1 LTQSKKR
8 KSEKRKVHTCLRRID
23 SRLRG
28 DDMRLSRRTFIQ
40 VSAASSGLW
49 LLGCQTTPTQV
60 SFPITSAMQVR
71 KGKPAQAAPGDWVAS
86 TCQGCTQ
93 WCAIQ
98 IFVQDGRA
106 VRVRGNP
113 LSKTNHGYV
122 CPRGHLIPQQ
132 VYSPDRLKVPMK
144 RTNPAK
150 GRGVDPKFVPISWDE
165 ALNTVADKMIELRKA
180 GEAHKFAYIRGRYSS
195 TSTDILYGAMPR
207 IYGTTNYFSH
217 SAICAEAEKMGPGFT
232 QGFYGYR
239 DYDLG
244 KTQCLVLWGCD
255 PLASNR
261 EVPNTIHQFG
271 GILARGTVIAVD
283 PRLSNVAAKAHEWLP
298 VLPGTDGAL
307 AGAIAHVLL
316 VEGLW
321 NKEFVGD
328 FKEGKNLFAAG
339 RTVDEAAFAEKETH
353 GLVKW
358 WNLELKDRTPA
369 WAEKECGIPAAQIV
383 RVSRQMG
390 KAAPKTA
397 VWMGPGVGMNPRGTY
412 ASVAVYALNGLLGSI
427 DVEGGV
433 LQSSSVPIG
442 RFPSSD
448 KYLDDIAK
456 GASKFKKIDGRGEKD
471 MPAMMNARPGSG
483 VVTNNIANGMLA
495 DPGAIKMLMVSWANF
510 NFSCTGAERWDR
522 ALARLPFFVHLVT
535 DPSEMT
541 QFADIV
547 LPSTFNTCEGRSIVT
562 NGGNLVGYASIQQA
576 AVKRLWD
583 VKQEETEVVWLLAE
597 KLKAKGFANLF
608 DYLSQEFKDPETG
621 KLPSNEIEFS
631 DHAMKITSAP
641 LWMAKEPPKG
651 DAPITGGWA
660 EFKKR
665 GMFSGAPYAFKKGW
679 GGKFSTPTKK
689 FEFYSEAAKKGLEE
703 HAKKFNTTVDD
714 IMTVSGYVA
723 RGERAFVPHYE
734 PPKRHGSVAQYP
746 FTFIDYK
753 SRLNR
758 EGRSAN
764 LPWYQE
770 FKKVDPG
777 DVSWDDVLK
786 MNPADGQRLGLKT
799 GDTVKVTSP
808 VGAITVKL
816 KLWEGVRP
824 GTVTK
829 CYGQGH
835 WAYGR
840 VAAKEYGKTPRGGNN
855 NEILV
860 DDYDRLSGSTARNG
874 GFTGVAVTRA

>member
-1 LTQSKKR
+1 
-8 KSEKRKVHTCLRRID
+8 
-23 SRLRG
+23 
-28 DDMRLSRRTFIQ
+28 
-40 VSAASSGLW
+40 
-49 LLGCQTTPTQV
+49 
-60 SFPITSAMQVR
+60 
-71 KGKPAQAAPGDWVAS
+71 VAS

-98 IFVQDGRA
+98 IFVQNGRA

-132 VYSPDRLKVPMK
+132 TYDPDRVKVPMK
-144 RTNPAK
+144 RTNPVK
-150 GRGVDPKFVPISWDE
+150 GRGIDPKFVPITWDE
-165 ALNTVADKMIELRKA
+165 ALDIVADKMIELRKA
-180 GEAHKFAYIRGRYSS
+180 GEAHKLVYMRGRYSP
-195 TSTDILYGAMPR
+195 TSTDLLYGTLPR

-217 SAICAEAEKMGPGFT
+217 SAICAEAEKMGPGLT

-239 DYDLG
+239 DYDLE
-244 KTQCLVLWGCD
+244 KTQCLVVWGCD

-261 EVPNTIHQFG
+261 EVPNTIHHFG
-271 GILARGTVIAVD
+271 NILARGTVIAVD

-298 VLPGTDGAL
+298 INPGTDGAL

-316 VEGLW
+316 TESLW
-321 NKEFVGD
+321 NREFVGD
-328 FKEGKNLFAAG
+328 FKDGKNLFKTG
-339 RTVDEAAFAEKETH
+339 QTVDEAAFAEKETH
-353 GLVKW
+353 GLVRW

-369 WAEKECGIPAAQIV
+369 WAERETLIPAAQIA
-383 RVSRQMG
+383 RVARAMG

-397 VWMGPGVGMNPRGTY
+397 VWMGPGVAMTPRGTY
-412 ASVAVYALNGLLGSI
+412 ASMAVHALNGLLGSV
-427 DVEGGV
+427 DAEGGV
-433 LQSSSVPIG
+433 WQSSSVPLA
-442 RFPSSD
+442 RFPSTD

-456 GASKFKKIDGRGEKD
+456 GASKFKKLDGRGAKD

-483 VVTNNIANGMLA
+483 VVTNNVANGMLA
-495 DPGAIKMLMVSWANF
+495 DPGAAKMMIASWANF
-510 NFSCTGAERWDR
+510 NFSCTGADRWDQ
-522 ALARLPFFVHLVT
+522 AMARLPFFVHLT
-535 DPSEMT
+535 TSPSEMT

-547 LPSTFNTCEGRSIVT
+547 LPSTFNSSEGWSIVSNMG
-562 NGGNLVGYASIQQA
+562 NGYGYASIQQG

-597 KLKAKGFANLF
+597 KLAQKGFSNLF
-608 DYLSQEFKDPETG
+608 DYYSKEFKDPETG
-621 KLPSNEIEFS
+621 KAP
-631 DHAMKITSAP
+631 TSALEFAQIAVKMTSVS
-641 LWMAKEPPKG
+641 LWKPKEPVKG
-651 DAPITGGWA
+651 DAPLAGWDD
-660 EFKKR
+660 FRKR
-665 GMFSGAPYAFKKGW
+665 GMFSGPKYALKKGW
-679 GGKFSTPTKK
+679 GGKFATPTKK
-689 FEFYSEAAKKGLEE
+689 FEFYSEAAKKGLDE
-703 HAKKFNTTVDD
+703 HAKKHNTTIDD
-714 IMTVSGYVA
+714 ILTVSGYTA
-723 RGERAFVPHYE
+723 RGELAFVPHYE
-734 PPKRHGSVAQYP
+734 PVKRHGSLAQYP

-777 DVSWDDVLK
+777 DVSWDDVIK
-786 MNPADGQRLGLKT
+786 MNPADGRKLGLKT
-799 GDTVKVTSP
+799 GDMVKVSSP
-808 VGAITVKL
+808 AGAITVKL

-824 GTVTK
+824 GTVAK

-840 VAAKEYGKTPRGGNN
+840 VAAKDYAKAAPRGGNN

-874 GFTGVAVTRA
+874 GFTGVAVTKA